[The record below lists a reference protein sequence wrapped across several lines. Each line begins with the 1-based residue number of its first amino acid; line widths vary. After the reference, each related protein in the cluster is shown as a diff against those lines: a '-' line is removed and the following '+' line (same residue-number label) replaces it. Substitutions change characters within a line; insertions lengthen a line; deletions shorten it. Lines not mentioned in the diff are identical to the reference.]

1 MFDETLLDSAPSH
14 APVLTNVHWIIA
26 LAAAVAGY
34 FAGNYGLPLLT
45 AAEGKVIVT
54 QSIILAALVGSYALM
69 LCYVYAD
76 AKHYGFGVA
85 KWFLLTLVLY
95 LVGFVLYLIY
105 SASKTGNW
113 KRATM
118 PIAYIFEVILV
129 GVLVLLPLINY
140 GELPAS
146 TLTVSLTAPPP
157 PPPPPPPP
165 AAAPPKVIVHR
176 VTVEDIMK
184 APTVIPKTIKQLKE
198 EPEPPPQ
205 MAAVGVVGGVPGGV
219 PGGSA
224 GGVIGGIIGGVGTAP
239 PPPPP
244 PKAATPKRIRV
255 GGQVESAKLIFQPKP
270 EYPPL
275 AKMARIQGTVRL
287 EAVISKDGTIQDL
300 KVVSG
305 HPLLV
310 KAALEAV
317 QRWRYQPTLLNG
329 EPVEVVTEIDV
340 NFTLAE

>member
-14 APVLTNVHWIIA
+14 APVLKNVHWIIG
-26 LAAAVAGY
+26 LVAAVAGY
-34 FAGNYGLPLLT
+34 FAGTYGLPLFT
-45 AAEGKVIVT
+45 GATEEKVIFT
-54 QSIILAALVGSYALM
+54 QAVILAALVGTYALM
-69 LCYVYAD
+69 LCYIYAD
-76 AKHYGFGVA
+76 ARHFGFGATV
-85 KWFLLTLVLY
+85 WLGLTALTYVL
-95 LVGFVLYLIY
+95 GFMVYLIY
-105 SASKTGNW
+105 SASKTGQW
-113 KRATM
+113 KRATI

-129 GVLVLLPLINY
+129 GVLILIPLIY
-140 GELPAS
+140 TEALPKS
-146 TLTVSLTAPPP
+146 TLMVSLTAPPP

-165 AAAPPKVIVHR
+165 AAAPPKVVIHR

-184 APTVIPKTIKQLKE
+184 APTVIPKTIKQVRDE
-198 EPEPPPQ
+198 AEPPPQ
-205 MAAVGVVGGVPGGV
+205 VAAGVVGGVPGGV

-224 GGVIGGIIGGVGTAP
+224 GGVIGGIIGGVGTA

-300 KVVSG
+300 KTVSG

-310 KAALEAV
+310 KSALDAV